1 MNEIYIGVWLAAFVL
16 ATLLED
22 ASIFLVFGLFILL
35 FAIFG
40 WWGLGA
46 MALIVIVAMCCDGGY
61 HW

>member
-22 ASIFLVFGLFILL
+22 ASVFLVFGLFILL
-35 FAIFG
+35 FAMFG
-40 WWGLGA
+40 WWGLGI
-46 MALIVIVAMCCDGGY
+46 MLLIVIVAMCCDGDY

>member
-22 ASIFLVFGLFILL
+22 ASIFMVFGFFILL
-35 FAIFG
+35 FAMFG
-40 WWGLGA
+40 WWGLSA
-46 MALIVIVAMCCDGGY
+46 FVLIVFIAMCCDGGY

>member
-46 MALIVIVAMCCDGGY
+46 FVLIVFIATMVDC
-61 HW
+61 